1 MGPRKVDVVV
11 IGAGISGL
19 CAAHWLRKNDLS
31 VLVLEKDAE
40 VGGTMKTV
48 SEDGFLSEVGPNSAL
63 ETTPLFKELV
73 SDLQLEHELVYANP
87 AGKKRFVLKDGT
99 LHALPLDPIS
109 FIRTPLFS
117 AAAKLRLLKEP
128 FVGRGTKEES
138 IAEFVVRR
146 LGQEFLDY
154 AIDPF
159 VAGVYA
165 GRPEFLSVR
174 AAFPKLYA
182 LEEEYGGLIRGTILG
197 RKKRK
202 ARAEQAKDRAES
214 FSFLS
219 GMQAFPAAIARNL
232 GSAVLTNAKV
242 TALRDLHLTGE
253 DSELE
258 PDARR
263 YCVEFLHGG
272 VQEEVEADAV
282 VLSTP
287 AFAAAPLVLSFS
299 RNTAQVLT
307 SIQYS
312 PVISV
317 FLGVRKSDVG
327 HSLDG
332 FGFLVPTR
340 ERRKILGCLWSSS
353 LFPGRCPHD
362 AAALTVFVGGGRQ
375 PELTALSDE
384 QIVPLVLDEL
394 KSIMQIQGKPLY
406 LKVTRWAKAIPQYE
420 IGYKAKVDEMEQ
432 FEEAHE
438 GIFFCGNYRGGIAVG
453 DCLQSSYAVS
463 ERVSELLRTLSPG

>member
-19 CAAHWLRKNDLS
+19 CAAHWLTKRGHS
-31 VLVLEKDAE
+31 VLVLEKDSE
-40 VGGTMKTV
+40 VGGTMK
-48 SEDGFLSEVGPNSAL
+48 SSLEDDFLSELGPNSSL

-87 AGKKRFVLKDGT
+87 AGKKRFVLRNGK
-99 LHALPLDPIS
+99 LHAIPLDPLS

-117 AAAKLRLLKEP
+117 ASAKLRLLKEP
-128 FVGRGTKEES
+128 FIRRVTKEES

-165 GRPEFLSVR
+165 ARPEALSVR

-182 LEEEYGGLIRGTILG
+182 LEEEYGGLIKGAFFG

-202 ARAEQAKDRAES
+202 ARAEQSKDRAES
-214 FSFLS
+214 FSFRS
-219 GMQAFPAAIARNL
+219 GMQAFPAAIARGL
-232 GSAVLTNAKV
+232 GSAVQTNAKV
-242 TALRDLHLTGE
+242 TALRDLHLTSE
-253 DSELE
+253 ESELE

-263 YCVEFLHGG
+263 YNIEYLHTG
-272 VQEEVEADAV
+272 VQEQVEADAV
-282 VLSTP
+282 VFSTP
-287 AFAAAPLVLSFS
+287 AFAAAPLVQSFS
-299 RNTAQVLT
+299 RSTAQVL
-307 SIQYS
+307 SSVEYS
-312 PVISV
+312 PVVSV
-317 FLGVRKSDVG
+317 FLGVRNTDVG

-332 FGFLVPTR
+332 FGFLVPTK

-353 LFPGRCPHD
+353 LFPNRSPFD

-384 QIVPLVLDEL
+384 QLIPLVLDEL

-420 IGYKAKVDEMEQ
+420 LGYGAKLEDIDR

-438 GIFFCGNYRGGIAVG
+438 GMFFCGNYRGGIAVG
-453 DCLQSSYAVS
+453 DCLQSAHAISG
-463 ERVSELLRTLSPG
+463 RVSAMLQALG